1 MRKLATKP
9 SQPATSCSQDADALR
24 AALDEQSEL
33 LIAITRRAAAST
45 TQLAQVRAILAD
57 LLADAGIETTDDP
70 VRLAVQV
77 RALVRALEAALH
89 KVLDEAH
96 GDCDRAAILA
106 AARGALVEDE

>member
-1 MRKLATKP
+1 MTTKP
-9 SQPATSCSQDADALR
+9 SQSATSRSHPDADEVRALL
-24 AALDEQSEL
+24 ATT
-33 LIAITRRAAAST
+33 TRRDAAST
-45 TQLAQVRAILAD
+45 TQLAQIRAILAG
-57 LLADAGIETTDDP
+57 LLVDADIETIDDA